1 MPNCWRQYRLLTPS
15 LPRARP
21 TFGWWFDEPL
31 DVGKSSVEVRD
42 PAGAVIAEGNVLDDD
57 PDTMM
62 AVLPVLAPGTFE
74 VRWTAGSADG
84 HLVRG
89 TYTFTVEAAPQVRRP
104 WLRRRRRP
112 RRPQRR
118 PRPLRH
124 HPEASATLSP
134 TPDPSLAGGTGSVVL
149 IAIVAA
155 LVLVG
160 AFGLFFLR
168 RRQV

>member
-89 TYTFTVEAAPQVRRP
+89 TYTFTVEAAPKSDAHGFADADARAVRNAVP
-104 WLRRRRRP
+104 VP
-112 RRPQRR
+112 FDITQRR
-118 PRPLRH
+118 ARH
-124 HPEASATLSP
+124 
-134 TPDPSLAGGTGSVVL
+134 
-149 IAIVAA
+149 
-155 LVLVG
+155 
-160 AFGLFFLR
+160 
-168 RRQV
+168 